1 MREELEVS
9 ILRKRRLLLIVSVVI
24 LVAASLCM
32 TGMNAKYTSQRDLHS
47 SVQVSLLLQG
57 DEADLY
63 ESPVDLQTD
72 GSYKISVIDTK
83 EAVEPKEGDV
93 QPSRLNKYDYILPG
107 VNLPKDP
114 KIFVTKKSGTH
125 AYLYLEVI
133 EEDFPGNY
141 TNNGFV
147 VIDEADSKNTRGTD
161 AIYYQL
167 EEYWEPLYVNAE
179 KKEPMKGPNG
189 GNLYVYYNTTDSA
202 LATYTD
208 KNNGATYI
216 ASYIMKDD
224 TNGSIPLASYYGVN
238 EVKKTGDIENTVPY
252 FNIIKDDT
260 IYVSEK
266 YIHKEYYSNI
276 APEAE
281 IAVDNDKYNFGLYF
295 YGYIA
300 SAKENGNYVTPEKA
314 FNDANFLNEQ
324 AYKDSLNK

>member
-1 MREELEVS
+1 MS

-24 LVAASLCM
+24 LVAASLC
-32 TGMNAKYTSQRDLHS
+32 TIGMNAKYTSQRDLHS

-125 AYLYLEVI
+125 AYLYLEVF

-161 AIYYQL
+161 AIYYAL
-167 EEYWEPLYVNAE
+167 EDHWRILKDSNDKPIL
-179 KKEPMKGPNG
+179 GPNG
-189 GNLYVYYNTTDSA
+189 GNLYVYYDTNFTDYSNMKTA
-202 LATYTD
+202 SGETI
-208 KNNGATYI
+208 NATYI
-216 ASYIMKDD
+216 ASYIMKDA

>member
-1 MREELEVS
+1 M
-9 ILRKRRLLLIVSVVI
+9 I
-24 LVAASLCM
+24 
-32 TGMNAKYTSQRDLHS
+32 GMNAKYTSQRDLHS

-114 KIFVTKKSGTH
+114 KIFVTKKSGAH

-133 EEDFPGNY
+133 EENFPGNY

-147 VIDEADSKNTRGTD
+147 VIDEADSNNTRGTD
-161 AIYYQL
+161 AIYYAL
-167 EEYWEPLYVNAE
+167 EEYWELLYTTTIE
-179 KKEPMKGPNG
+179 DGKEIKIPMKGPNG
-189 GNLYVYYNTTDSA
+189 GNLYVYYNTTDSD

-224 TNGSIPLASYYGVN
+224 TNGSIKMTDYFGVN
-238 EVKKTGDIENTVPY
+238 EVRKTDDVENAVPY

-276 APEAE
+276 APEAG

-295 YGYIA
+295 YGYMA

>member
-1 MREELEVS
+1 ML
-9 ILRKRRLLLIVSVVI
+9 ILKNKRLLLILSVAVFAT
-24 LVAASLCM
+24 AAFCM
-32 TGMNAKYTSQRDLHS
+32 IGMNAKYTSQRDLHS

-72 GSYKISVIDTK
+72 GSYKISIIDTK

-114 KIFVTKKSGTH
+114 KIFVTKKSGAH
-125 AYLYLEVI
+125 AYLYLEVF

-141 TNNGFV
+141 TNNGFA
-147 VIDEADSKNTRGTD
+147 VIDEADPKNTRETD

-167 EEYWEPLYVNAE
+167 EDHWRILKDSNDKPIL
-179 KKEPMKGPNG
+179 GPNG

-238 EVKKTGDIENTVPY
+238 EVKKTGDVENAVPY

-295 YGYIA
+295 YGYMA
-300 SAKENGNYVTPEKA
+300 SAKENGSYVTPEKA
-314 FNDANFLNEQ
+314 FNDAKFLNEQ
-324 AYKDSLNK
+324 AYKDSLNKQGN